1 MRVLPIAISTLL
13 LSAILAGTQ
22 AFALDEELRR
32 IPTRPGVTQAF
43 LLPTP
48 SRDPVAS
55 VILFAGGDGQLGLTD
70 EGMRWG
76 RDNFLVRTRGLF
88 ADRGFLV
95 AVVDAPSDRGDR
107 GLAQFRT
114 SAAHAQDIAAVIA
127 ELRRL
132 AGKPVW
138 LVGTSMGTLSAAN
151 AAARIPE
158 AADGLVLTSSV
169 TRRSKTN
176 PDTLMDVDLA
186 EIRLPTLFAHH
197 KNDACKVTPY
207 VDIPGAM
214 RQLKRAPKVELLSF
228 NGGSIPRS
236 EPCEALS
243 AHGFLGIEFEVVDA
257 ITAWI
262 KTVSRIE

>member
-1 MRVLPIAISTLL
+1 MPTKRPIAWVLL
-13 LSAILAGTQ
+13 TALFFMGRQ
-22 AFALDEELRR
+22 APALEEEVVH
-32 IPTRPGVTQAF
+32 IPTRPGVTQPA
-43 LLPTP
+43 LLVMP
-48 SRDPVAS
+48 SQPPVGS

-70 EGMRWG
+70 GGMHWG

-169 TRRSKTN
+169 TRRSKSN

-236 EPCEALS
+236 GPCDPLS
-243 AHGFLGIEFEVVDA
+243 AHGFLGIELEVVDA
-257 ITAWI
+257 IAGWI

>member
-1 MRVLPIAISTLL
+1 LRLLPIALTILL
-13 LSAILAGTQ
+13 LSATLAVTKTFG
-22 AFALDEELRR
+22 LDEELKR

-43 LLPTP
+43 LLGTP

-55 VILFAGGDGQLGLTD
+55 VILFAGGDGQLGLTVG
-70 EGMRWG
+70 GMQRG
-76 RDNFLVRTRGLF
+76 SDNFLVRTRASF

-95 AVVDAPSDRGDR
+95 AVIDAPSDRGDR

-114 SAAHAQDIAAVIA
+114 SAAHAQDIAGVIA

-151 AAARIPE
+151 AAARIPQ
-158 AADGLVLTSSV
+158 AAGGLVLTSSV

-176 PDTLMDVDLA
+176 PDTLMDVDLV

-207 VDIPGAM
+207 PDIAGVM
-214 RQLKRAPKVELLSF
+214 WQLRRALKVELLGF
-228 NGGSIPRS
+228 NGGGIPRS
-236 EPCEALS
+236 APCEALS
-243 AHGFLGIEFEVVDA
+243 AHGFLGIESEVVDA
-257 ITAWI
+257 IAAWI
-262 KTVSRIE
+262 RTVSRIE